1 MWRNLKSRFRNR
13 GKLRRRREIS
23 KISDKSQIAQ
33 ILAEYYRDESRTT
46 GRLPRGFKATDAG
59 LARIRKKSDGDII
72 VTLGDERTARAI
84 AETAAK
90 VCPKKNVLI
99 ATGKLPIERAEESYP
114 VPARAF
120 VVVTERGN
128 ESGLYAAGGT
138 VVSGAA
144 GMKFTYPNDAD
155 TDAGETSIKKLCDAF
170 TGKNFRAEYE
180 RQDRSVTVRY
190 EFFDFTDCE
199 RFTVKLAEMLKG
211 DELVETLYAYDAP
224 VQDEYLLSLTRAE
237 YAPQT
242 PTFARIDF
250 YPLLTRRTVIKKF
263 ILGEDE
269 DFSPVADFIYSIL
282 TEERP

>member
-1 MWRNLKSRFRNR
+1 MPFPNR

-23 KISDKSQIAQ
+23 KLSDKSQITRM
-33 ILAEYYRDESRTT
+33 LTESYRYESRS
-46 GRLPRGFKATDAG
+46 GRRLPSGLKATAAG

-72 VTLGDERTARAI
+72 VTLGDARAARAI

-90 VCPKKNVLI
+90 ICPKKNVLV
-99 ATGKLPIERAEESYP
+99 ATENLPIERAEELYP

-120 VVVTERGN
+120 VVVTERGKK
-128 ESGLYAAGGT
+128 SGLQASGGT
-138 VVSGAA
+138 VVSGAV

-155 TDAGETSIKKLCDAF
+155 TDAGETAIKKLCDAF
-170 TGKNFRAEYE
+170 TGNNFRAEYE
-180 RQDRSVTVRY
+180 RQGRSVTVRY

-237 YAPQT
+237 YALQMPR
-242 PTFARIDF
+242 FMRIGF
-250 YPLLTRRTVIKKF
+250 YPILTRRAVITKF
-263 ILGEDE
+263 ILGADE